1 MVAGGLQRI
10 APRAGA
16 GLPAPTSAERTTG
29 RLSIATY
36 ADNELEE
43 QRVPKETSHRGDEL
57 KALGWTA
64 QDVSRYV
71 ELWEYRQRWGAMN
84 LEREDRLFLR
94 KAENALP
101 AILSGRAA
109 AKKPTQDKTY
119 YKWLSF
125 HRDAMRSAEAEM
137 SIAEEEQ
144 GAWPLMLETEL
155 RLLDHYAPVLGLPDT
170 LKAKGLGPL
179 RETLAGQ
186 AAELGTIKDYDFEA
200 ALNTLKEKEPN
211 RWRHLRDGEGADRRY
226 PVLSADTAVQ
236 FRSTALSEIQAFL
249 RGTFPSLAE
258 TDKPEL
264 QDN

>member
-1 MVAGGLQRI
+1 M
-10 APRAGA
+10 
-16 GLPAPTSAERTTG
+16 
-29 RLSIATY
+29 SIATY
-36 ADNELEE
+36 AAEELDE

-101 AILSGRAA
+101 AIVTGRAA

-186 AAELGTIKDYDFEA
+186 AAELGTVKDYDFEA

-211 RWRHLRDGEGADRRY
+211 RWRHLREGEGADRSY